1 MEYRLIYCSRNRI
14 EGSEQQIAEEIEK
27 ILVSS
32 RRNNE
37 KHNITGALLFNGLAF
52 AQVLEGPRLAVE
64 TLYATICE
72 DNRNSHNVLL
82 ETADIAKRD
91 FGRWSMAYSGPDSGG
106 HLYEHLKLADVETD
120 GSGVAKRV
128 LDLLKSVVHAHV

>member
-27 ILVSS
+27 ILISS

-37 KHNITGALLFNGLAF
+37 EHRITGALLFNGLAF
-52 AQVLEGPRLAVE
+52 AQVLEGPRAAVE
-64 TLYATICE
+64 AIYATICE

-82 ETADIAKRD
+82 ETGDIAKRD
-91 FGRWSMAYSGPDSGG
+91 FARWSMAYSGPDSDG

-120 GSGVAKRV
+120 GAGVAKRV

>member
-14 EGSEQQIAEEIEK
+14 DRSEQQIAMEIEK

-52 AQVLEGPRLAVE
+52 AQVLEGPRSAVE

-72 DNRNSHNVLL
+72 DSRNSHNVLL
-82 ETADIAKRD
+82 ETGNITKRD
-91 FGRWSMAYSGPDSGG
+91 FARWSMAYSGPDSDG
-106 HLYEHLKLADVETD
+106 HLYEHLRLTHVETD
-120 GSGVAKRV
+120 ASGVAKRV
-128 LDLLKSVVHAHV
+128 LELLKSVVHAHV